1 MQPYP
6 QSPGYPMSYPYQM
19 PAAKRPAAS
28 VPGLII
34 ATVGAAAAIIGFFT
48 PWYSANGANTKLKD
62 IVTAVKPDGAPGLA
76 HAWFGW
82 LMWVVFGLAAI
93 AAFVAVLPSPAG
105 IALRIIA
112 PLLGLV
118 GAVLVYAALNSVTS
132 KSNASPFDHAGIGL
146 WLTLL
151 GFVVVGVGGAFG
163 GSSA

>member
-6 QSPGYPMSYPYQM
+6 QSPGYPAGYPYQL
-19 PAAKRPAAS
+19 PAARRPAPS

-34 ATVGAAAAIIGFFT
+34 ASVGAAAAIIGFFT
-48 PWYSANGANTKLKD
+48 PWYSANGTDTKLKD
-62 IVTAVKPDGAPGLA
+62 IVAAVKPDGAPGLA
-76 HAWFGW
+76 HAWFGA

-93 AAFVAVLPSPAG
+93 AAFLAVLPTPAG
-105 IALRIIA
+105 TALRILA
-112 PLLGLV
+112 PLLGIV

-132 KSNASPFDHAGIGL
+132 KSDASPFDHAAVGL